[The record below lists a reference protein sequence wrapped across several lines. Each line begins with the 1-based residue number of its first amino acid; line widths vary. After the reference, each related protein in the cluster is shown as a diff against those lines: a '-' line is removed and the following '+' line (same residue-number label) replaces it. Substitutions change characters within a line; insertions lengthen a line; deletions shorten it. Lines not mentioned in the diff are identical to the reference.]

1 MNWSPS
7 MMCVDI
13 LHLKDEMEKLD
24 KAGCTSYHIDVM
36 DGVYVPNITLGLN
49 DINAMGSIST
59 LPLEVH
65 LMVHDPASIIKLFNL
80 ESISTLYVHPE
91 ACPHLHRT
99 LTQIKS
105 MGKKAGLVIN
115 PGTALSALEEVIEV
129 VDVVMVMSVNP
140 GYAGQAFIESSYS
153 KVQRIKNLLVSYSRD
168 VEILVDGA
176 ISTNNVKKLIDCGA
190 TGFVLG
196 SAGLFKDELDYAKNL
211 KQLQD
216 LVQ

>member
-13 LHLKDEMEKLD
+13 LVLKDEMEKLA

-49 DINAMGSIST
+49 DIKAIGSVAT

-65 LMVHDPASIIKLFNL
+65 LMVHDPASILKLFNM

-115 PGTALSALEEVIEV
+115 PGTALSALEEVIEE
-129 VDVVMVMSVNP
+129 VDAVMVMSVNP
-140 GYAGQAFIESSYS
+140 GYSGQVFIESSYS
-153 KVQRIKNLLVSYSRD
+153 KVQRVKALLVSYGRD
-168 VEILVDGA
+168 VEVLVDGA
-176 ISTNNVKKLIDCGA
+176 ISATNVKKLTDCGA

-196 SAGLFKDELDYAKNL
+196 SASLFKDEFDYAKNL
-211 KQLQD
+211 KQLQN